1 MASAPQPWTMKTS
14 IANYLMFLGVQYAFP
29 LAGVDYQAGPY
40 TKRAYLVLMPLMYGA
55 MVHFFQ
61 RLAALLPQ
69 KKPASDE
76 EAAIGS
82 KDAESTQQQTPRPSI
97 LLSVAIVVRTVIVA
111 AILFISEQPV
121 LHTSP
126 EALIVGTAK
135 VFATVMGRMAMNSI
149 VGVFV
154 LLTPFLVVLY
164 HIQLSPILLL
174 FRSFNIVFLLWA
186 GLVAGLAHITHDDE
200 TADMLHFQAYGA
212 ISPICRWFAIVVFWI
227 ETLSESSFL
236 VRNYLFR
243 RAMRVQPTLFKLKD
257 GYQPPSLAFRIYAYS
272 KTLGLPAAVLF
283 VGLFYQ
289 ERGEKLQRWATI
301 LGIIGA
307 FNVGLVLFDLF
318 MFVLVAQKSK
328 TRKPEQNV
336 MDSVALT
343 VAVHL
348 LKNNEG
354 ENFWEM
360 MARIKAEAAAAAY
373 NEKLASMEK
382 AETEPTTEGEEEE
395 EEVTPLLD
403 LTAQVEAEAE
413 HMG

>member
-1 MASAPQPWTMKTS
+1 MASASQQPWTLKAS
-14 IANYLMFLGVQYAFP
+14 IANYVMFLGVQYAFP
-29 LAGVDYQAGPY
+29 LTGIDYEAGPY

-55 MVHFFQ
+55 MVHFIQ

-76 EAAIGS
+76 EATIGS

-97 LLSVAIVVRTVIVA
+97 LLSVAIFVRTIIVA

-121 LHTSP
+121 LQTTP
-126 EALIVGTAK
+126 DALIVGTAK
-135 VFATVMGRMAMNSI
+135 VLATVMGRLVMNSI
-149 VGVFV
+149 VGTFA
-154 LLTPFLVVLY
+154 LLSPFLVVLY
-164 HIQLSPILLL
+164 HAQLTRVFRL
-174 FRSFNIVFLLWA
+174 FTTANIIILLWA
-186 GLVAGLAHITHDDE
+186 GLVAGAAHLAHDDKR
-200 TADMLHFQAYGA
+200 TAEMLHWQAFEV
-212 ISPICRWFAIVVFWI
+212 ISPISRWFAIAVFWI

-257 GYQPPSLAFRIYAYS
+257 GYQPPSLAVRIYAYS
-272 KTLGLPAAVLF
+272 KTFGLPAAVLF
-283 VGLFYQ
+283 VGLLYQ
-289 ERGEKLQRWATI
+289 DRGEKLQRWATI
-301 LGIIGA
+301 LGIVGA

-348 LKNNEG
+348 LKNKEG

-360 MARIKAEAAAAAY
+360 MARVKAEAAAAAF

-382 AETEPTTEGEEEE
+382 AETE

-403 LTAQVEAEAE
+403 LTVQVDAEAE
-413 HMG
+413 HME